1 MSRNDWVNQVY
12 DRADNYFEKA
22 IKERFENHGFET
34 HGLPVEIKLVRGL
47 DEDGVP
53 FDRVQAFVEDKEW
66 GKGTTEKM
74 VGEIDITF
82 GYFSGRVM
90 SRYEIEEYVNKAV
103 ENFVEEIRDNID
115 DGIRYEKEFEPVSGR
130 TIYDGRHEQTP
141 DTEKAPDN
149 KERPEE
155 VSEKPENGPEV
166 GEKPETPPDK
176 HGRNEWG
183 DEPND
188 DIKPGRPHEGQ
199 RAGGPDDPGGPN
211 HPPIEA
217 PLKPEEKPKP
227 VEEVA
232 FDLDDWDG
240 ETSAEAEL

>member
-53 FDRVQAFVEDKEW
+53 FDRVQAFIEDKEW

-74 VGEIDITF
+74 VGEIEITF
-82 GYFSGRVM
+82 AYFSGRDI
-90 SRYEIEEYVNKAV
+90 SKAEIEEYVNKAI
-103 ENFVEEIRDNID
+103 ENFVEEIRDNIE
-115 DGIRYEKEFEPVSGR
+115 DGIRSEKTVF
-130 TIYDGRHEQTP
+130 DGRHNQT
-141 DTEKAPDN
+141 DEAERQIPDN
-149 KERPEE
+149 KEKPGEAG
-155 VSEKPENGPEV
+155 EKPDTKPEV
-166 GEKPETPPDK
+166 GPEIDEKPETPPDK

-188 DIKPGRPHEGQ
+188 DIKPGRPRDGQ

-211 HPPIEA
+211 HPPIEMPA
-217 PLKPEEKPKP
+217 KPEEKPRP
-227 VEEVA
+227 VEEVS
-232 FDLDDWDG
+232 FDNDDWDG